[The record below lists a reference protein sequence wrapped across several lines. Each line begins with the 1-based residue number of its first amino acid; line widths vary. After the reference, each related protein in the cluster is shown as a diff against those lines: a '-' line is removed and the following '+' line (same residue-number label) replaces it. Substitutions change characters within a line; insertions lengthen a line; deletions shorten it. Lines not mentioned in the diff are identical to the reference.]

1 MDIGMT
7 RENYEKFVQLAV
19 PELPHDIFFQSDETD
34 KHHPACHIV
43 EAKLRDKNSSY
54 NRSEEFRKRY
64 AWHDGLMV
72 DIFVYDRAY
81 LPNNFLI
88 YIQNRCLKHFFSSKK
103 NGNKRKAAVLKWIA
117 KYLPLPFVY
126 DSSLVNNKRKMKK
139 GKFYFNKNELSK
151 LIKVKFKDME
161 TFIPVG
167 YNAFLKGSMV
177 II

>member
-1 MDIGMT
+1 
-7 RENYEKFVQLAV
+7 
-19 PELPHDIFFQSDETD
+19 
-34 KHHPACHIV
+34 
-43 EAKLRDKNSSY
+43 
-54 NRSEEFRKRY
+54 
-64 AWHDGLMV
+64 MV

-167 YNAFLKGSMV
+167 YNAFLKRQYGDYMNDNRSRQHGVDLPDPFTPCNHTEVLHWNNRKMIV
-177 II
+177 LK